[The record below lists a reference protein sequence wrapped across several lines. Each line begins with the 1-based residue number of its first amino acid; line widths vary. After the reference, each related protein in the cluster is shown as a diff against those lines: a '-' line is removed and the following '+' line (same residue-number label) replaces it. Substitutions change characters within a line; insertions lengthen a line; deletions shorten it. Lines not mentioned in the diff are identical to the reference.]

1 LLLEV
6 EYHAHW
12 VAAFAVVI
20 TPTPRFYF
28 ITAGRSS
35 FLMEKREPGMVGG
48 PTRDS
53 ALSRGPLRRAKGG
66 QRSGHV
72 TVFAPSPHII
82 ITLLSSLISIIA
94 VLLSLLLLPSFFLA
108 VCFLRGVMLMQKAAR
123 VKVAWGRARCGHGVC
138 RHPIDLPTSMWA
150 WSPGAGRPV
159 YYGALD

>member
-1 LLLEV
+1 VRSSLLLLEV

-72 TVFAPSPHII
+72 TVLPL
-82 ITLLSSLISIIA
+82 TLTSTYHHHP
-94 VLLSLLLLPSFFLA
+94 SLL
-108 VCFLRGVMLMQKAAR
+108 
-123 VKVAWGRARCGHGVC
+123 
-138 RHPIDLPTSMWA
+138 T
-150 WSPGAGRPV
+150 
-159 YYGALD
+159 Y